1 MVDEQGQLSLELI
14 LIFAI
19 SIIVLTIFTLPL
31 SELAIGNTLE
41 VSEVINTKSNL
52 YEIANGINEVY
63 SQGQGAKKTITI
75 NSDNSYLIKISPNS
89 LTTTLT
95 LENGDKKNLKVNHEY
110 NNLNLIINIEKGKNR
125 IIINWDE
132 NSDYLT
138 VKK

>member
-19 SIIVLTIFTLPL
+19 SIIVLTIFSLPL

-63 SQGQGAKKTITI
+63 SQGQGAKKIITI

>member
-1 MVDEQGQLSLELI
+1 MEDEQGQLSLELI

>member
-41 VSEVINTKSNL
+41 VFEVINTKSNL